1 MHSKKISTFYFAES
15 KNNLYL
21 NGVIIALLKS
31 CHMSTVRNILQIKG
45 NTVYSVSP
53 DSSVYDALEELEEKN
68 LGALVVLENG
78 KLIGVFTERDYARK
92 VILKGRSSKET
103 LVRDIM
109 SSTPVFV
116 NPDKT
121 LDDCMQLMTDKFIR
135 HLPVLENNELVGVIS
150 IGDIVKYIIYDKDF
164 IIENLEHYITG

>member
-1 MHSKKISTFYFAES
+1 
-15 KNNLYL
+15 
-21 NGVIIALLKS
+21 
-31 CHMSTVRNILQIKG
+31 MSTVRNILQKKG
-45 NTVYSVSP
+45 NAVYSVSP
-53 DSSVYDALEELEEKN
+53 ESSVYDALEELEEKN

-135 HLPVLENNELVGVIS
+135 HLPVFENNELVGVIS
-150 IGDIVKYIIYDKDF
+150 IVDIVKYIIYDKDF

>member
-1 MHSKKISTFYFAES
+1 
-15 KNNLYL
+15 
-21 NGVIIALLKS
+21 
-31 CHMSTVRNILQIKG
+31 MSTVRNILQKKG
-45 NTVYSVSP
+45 NAVYSVSP
-53 DSSVYDALEELEEKN
+53 DTSVYDALEDLEEKN
-68 LGALVVLENG
+68 LGALVVVENG

-109 SSTPVFV
+109 SSTPIFV
-116 NPDKT
+116 HPDKT

-135 HLPVLENNELVGVIS
+135 HLPVLENDQLIGVVS